1 MQNQQAVHRSIS
13 WQKLQVSFFVLYII
27 MTQFLSVKE
36 NIRKAQMKFSY
47 VQTFKFRRYQML
59 ISRYCFSHIKK
70 KKRNQVLKARNLS
83 SSACLWQFKNP
94 KTSKSCRQVFPMGA
108 GRSREL
114 YLRPLIVF
122 STHE

>member
-1 MQNQQAVHRSIS
+1 
-13 WQKLQVSFFVLYII
+13 

-70 KKRNQVLKARNLS
+70 KKKEIRYLKLETYPLLLVYGSSKILKHLKAADRS
-83 SSACLWQFKNP
+83 FLW
-94 KTSKSCRQVFPMGA
+94 
-108 GRSREL
+108 EL
-114 YLRPLIVF
+114 AEAENCI
-122 STHE
+122 